1 MNVNFSLIMS
11 NRITIFGLEKKKSLV
26 VIFLKTK
33 WIVMTVN
40 DITIHQKPK
49 QFIREKKKH
58 QRPES
63 CNIQKSKK
71 NKFAIQQHTTT
82 QFDNTVSQHF

>member
-1 MNVNFSLIMS
+1 
-11 NRITIFGLEKKKSLV
+11 
-26 VIFLKTK
+26 
-33 WIVMTVN
+33 MTVN

-49 QFIREKKKH
+49 QFIREKKH
-58 QRPES
+58 QRPDS

-71 NKFAIQQHTTT
+71 KIAIQQHTTT